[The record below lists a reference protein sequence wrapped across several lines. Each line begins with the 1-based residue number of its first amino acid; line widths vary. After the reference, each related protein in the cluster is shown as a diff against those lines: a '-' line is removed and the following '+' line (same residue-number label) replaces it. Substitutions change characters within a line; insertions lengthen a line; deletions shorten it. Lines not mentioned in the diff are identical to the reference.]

1 MTPFYLPVGAGQR
14 FCVHFPAAS
23 ASPRGTILH
32 VHAFAEEMNK
42 SRRAI
47 AQAARSFAQAG
58 WDVLLIDLAGCG
70 DSSGELT
77 DVTWNSWLDDLM
89 AAARWM
95 EHRGTRVSVIWG
107 LRFGVLLAADLLGRI
122 GGTPDLLLWQPVTSG
137 RNHLTQFFRLK
148 AASDMLGEAEQR
160 TGVAQLRAALAAG
173 TPVEVAGYE
182 IAPALCADIES
193 FDLPSTL
200 PTGTRVLWLESGA
213 ASLSQTILPASL
225 PWIKR
230 WQDAGAMITAQSVA
244 GPAFWQTVEIEEG
257 PALSAA
263 SAAWLAAVKPVCA

>member
-148 AASDMLGEAEQR
+148 AASDMLGRPSSAPGSRSCALRWQPARRLKSQAMKLRQR
-160 TGVAQLRAALAAG
+160 CARILNLSTFLPRCRPVRAFYGLNREPPRSRRRSCQPRSLGSNAG
-173 TPVEVAGYE
+173 KTPV
-182 IAPALCADIES
+182 
-193 FDLPSTL
+193 
-200 PTGTRVLWLESGA
+200 R
-213 ASLSQTILPASL
+213 
-225 PWIKR
+225 
-230 WQDAGAMITAQSVA
+230 
-244 GPAFWQTVEIEEG
+244 
-257 PALSAA
+257 
-263 SAAWLAAVKPVCA
+263 